1 MKIIGLKVDGIR
13 KLTAVEMEFTDKGL
27 IQIKG
32 KNKQGKTS
40 LIDTIQWIIEGN
52 KKLNADIIQHGKEKA
67 KAELQV
73 GDYVIK
79 RVTTRKSQSLEV
91 RNIRTNKV
99 EKGEVQNFLNT
110 FVNDLTFNP
119 RPFLDQTP
127 LQQLKFAM
135 DLFKIDFTELD
146 RQLTALE
153 QDRLICGRE
162 VKKFGDLDEG
172 APEEFKRVDIDALL
186 KARKRIEQSNL
197 EIRAEYEEARNKELA
212 EIDKFNE
219 EQRRR
224 AAKIKTIQDTRKAN
238 DEEIYKTEEKIKE
251 LKRQLEQAESWLSGL
266 QETKAELQKE
276 FEELPQPLPLKP
288 LAAEIPEPKYH
299 SLESIDQQIAEANA
313 NNVKAEAYE
322 RWLEKKAEK
331 REKENEYDALD
342 GKIKRLR
349 EKKLETLRAVNTG
362 VEGLEIREDGLYYNG
377 VSSQNWSDSEAIRI
391 SSQLCIAQMP
401 ELRTIFIDRGESFDS
416 ESLKEL
422 ELWAIENDIQAII
435 TIVDSYLPTD
445 IEEGVFY
452 IEEGKVIKPSNGKAT
467 KKQLEEIKS

>member
-153 QDRLICGRE
+153 QDRLLCGRE

-172 APEEFKRVDIDALL
+172 APEEFKRVNIDELL
-186 KARKRIEQSNL
+186 KERKRVEQANL

-224 AAKIKTIQDTRKAN
+224 AKAIEAEKDRYN
-238 DEEIYKTEEKIKE
+238 DLLKDKAFQEKEID
-251 LKRQLEQAESWLSGL
+251 
-266 QETKAELQKE
+266 ELQRKLNQAYE
-276 FEELPQPLPLKP
+276 ALQKIDANIVESNNRLDQLPEPLPLKP

-331 REKENEYDALD
+331 KAKENEYDALD

-349 EKKLETLRAVNTG
+349 EKKLEILRSVNTG
-362 VEGLEIREDGLYYNG
+362 VKGLEIREDGLYYNG

-391 SSQLCIAQMP
+391 SSELCLAQMP
-401 ELRTIFIDRGESFDS
+401 ELRTIFIDRFESFDVDAAKD
-416 ESLKEL
+416 LRD
-422 ELWAIENDIQAII
+422 WAIANDIQVICTVVASD
-435 TIVDSYLPTD
+435 VPENS
-445 IEEGVFY
+445 EENTFY
-452 IEEGKVIKPSNGKAT
+452 IVEGKILEPTNGKM
-467 KKQLEEIKS
+467 KLQEVE